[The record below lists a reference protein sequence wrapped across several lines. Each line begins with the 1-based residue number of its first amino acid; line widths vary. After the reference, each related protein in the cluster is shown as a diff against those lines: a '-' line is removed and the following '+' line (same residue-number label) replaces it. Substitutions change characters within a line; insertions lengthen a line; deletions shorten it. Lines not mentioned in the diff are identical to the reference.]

1 MSQTSKDSARKSTRR
16 IVLKV
21 ATNDDGTY
29 EVILNEEVVARR
41 IPEKWLY
48 DELCAKRGFCG
59 EELAEI
65 KRQLRER
72 GQAVLSL

>member
-1 MSQTSKDSARKSTRR
+1 MSQTWKDSARKSTHR

-29 EVILNEEVVARR
+29 EIILNEEVVARR
-41 IPEKWLY
+41 IPEKWLD
-48 DELCAKRGFCG
+48 DELCGKGGFCG

-65 KRQLRER
+65 KRQLRDR